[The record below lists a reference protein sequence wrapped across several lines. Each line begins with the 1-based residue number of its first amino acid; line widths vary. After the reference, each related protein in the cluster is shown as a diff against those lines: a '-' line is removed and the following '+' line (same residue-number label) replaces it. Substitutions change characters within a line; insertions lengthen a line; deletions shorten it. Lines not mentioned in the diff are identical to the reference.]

1 MDKNKV
7 VVTCSLTGV
16 LTNPAQHPV
25 PVTPAEMAAS
35 AKEAFDAG
43 ASIMHVHFR
52 RQEPGMGFLPTW
64 EPEVAS
70 AIVSAIR
77 EACPGVI
84 INNTTGVVGDDIAG
98 PLACLDATRPE
109 MAAMNA
115 GTLNYLKLKSDGKW
129 AWPPMLFD
137 NPIAKIE
144 AFLAHMYANNIV
156 PECECFDTGIV
167 RSVGLLQR
175 AGLLRA
181 PAHVSFVMGVE
192 SGMPA
197 KAEWLPLLLA
207 ELEPGTQWQTIGI
220 GREEVWKLH
229 RATAELGGNL
239 RTGVEDTFYLP
250 DGSKTSGNG
259 ALIEAMVKM
268 AREVGREPASADEV
282 RAALQAE

>member
-1 MDKNKV
+1 M
-7 VVTCSLTGV
+7 
-16 LTNPAQHPV
+16 
-25 PVTPAEMAAS
+25 
-35 AKEAFDAG
+35 
-43 ASIMHVHFR
+43 
-52 RQEPGMGFLPTW
+52 
-64 EPEVAS
+64 
-70 AIVSAIR
+70 
-77 EACPGVI
+77 
-84 INNTTGVVGDDIAG
+84 
-98 PLACLDATRPE
+98 
-109 MAAMNA
+109 
-115 GTLNYLKLKSDGKW
+115 
-129 AWPPMLFD
+129 
-137 NPIAKIE
+137 
-144 AFLAHMYANNIV
+144 

-192 SGMPA
+192 SGMPG

-250 DGSKTSGNG
+250 DGSKTTGNG

-268 AREVGREPASADEV
+268 AREVGREPASPAEV

>member
-70 AIVSAIR
+70 AIVDAIR

-84 INNTTGVVGDDIAG
+84 INNTTGVVGADIAG

-167 RSVGLLQR
+167 RSVGLLQK

-197 KAEWLPLLLA
+197 KAEWLPLLVA

-282 RAALQAE
+282 RAALSAE

>member
-98 PLACLDATRPE
+98 PLACLDATCPE

-207 ELEPGTQWQTIGI
+207 EIEPGTQWQTIGI

-282 RAALQAE
+282 RAALSAE

>member
-16 LTNPAQHPV
+16 LTNPAQQPV

-70 AIVSAIR
+70 AIVAAIR

-84 INNTTGVVGDDIAG
+84 INNTTGVVGADIAG

-144 AFLAHMYANNIV
+144 AFLAHMYANGIV

-192 SGMPA
+192 SGMPG

-250 DGSKTSGNG
+250 DGSKTTGNG
-259 ALIEAMVKM
+259 ALIEAIVKM
-268 AREVGREPASADEV
+268 AREVGREPATPAEV